1 MTAAGGG
8 MKASGIGRRHGEHGI
23 LKYTEPQTIAIE
35 KVLPVGVPAWLS
47 AKRYAR
53 VMTTGLRALRHVPG
67 VK

>member
-1 MTAAGGG
+1 

-35 KVLPVGVPAWLS
+35 RVLPVGAPAFIN
-47 AKRYAR
+47 ADRYAR
-53 VMTTGLRALRHVPG
+53 LMTSGLRVLKRLPG